1 MTIAVYEQ
9 DYLINGTSL
18 QTTTQNEV
26 TNAGDLSLTLV
37 STEILTLRGAVY
49 GGTTTSFTPI
59 EGARVIIYDPNGTAL
74 ESTTTAGTG
83 TYTLIFEGTRNVQYT
98 VVASA
103 SGYESNHD
111 TVTFSDSPFAALSLL
126 LSPNSNTN
134 TIYGKVIDTNGE
146 PISGAKISITNA
158 ANAVLVSTMSDGTF
172 IAYDG
177 FTAGGTY
184 SIIVNKLGYAETTQ
198 TIVYPADT
206 NNYQVILTLAAVVD
220 NYTAIIGRITIA
232 GSSPAVGL
240 NDALV
245 GLYLYNAADQKETL
259 IANQK
264 TDQYGN
270 YAFTN
275 VTGGNQYRV
284 RAIRIVPVS

>member
-1 MTIAVYEQ
+1 MAVYEQ

-18 QTTTQNEV
+18 QTTTQNQI
-26 TNAGDLSLTLV
+26 TNAGDLNLTLV
-37 STEILTLRGAVY
+37 STEILTLRGTVY

-59 EGARVIIYDPNGTAL
+59 GEARVTIYDSKGTAL
-74 ESTTTAGTG
+74 ASTTTVGTG
-83 TYTLIFEGTRNVQYT
+83 TYTLIFEGTRNTQYT

-103 SGYESNHD
+103 TGYASNHD
-111 TVTFSDSPFAALSLL
+111 TVTFSNSQFAALSLL
-126 LSPNSNTN
+126 LSPVSNTN
-134 TIYGKVIDTNGE
+134 TIYGKVIDTNGD
-146 PISGAKISITNA
+146 PISGAKIFISNGTNT
-158 ANAVLVSTMSDGTF
+158 VLVSTMNDGTF

-177 FTAGGTY
+177 FTAGESYT
-184 SIIVNKLGYAETTQ
+184 IIVDKLGYGETTQ

-206 NNYQVILTLAAVVD
+206 NNYQVVLTLAPITE

-232 GSSPAVGL
+232 GSSPPVGL

-245 GLYLYNAADQKETL
+245 GLYLYNATDQTETL

-264 TDQYGN
+264 TDQFGN

-275 VTGGNQYRV
+275 VTGGNQYRI